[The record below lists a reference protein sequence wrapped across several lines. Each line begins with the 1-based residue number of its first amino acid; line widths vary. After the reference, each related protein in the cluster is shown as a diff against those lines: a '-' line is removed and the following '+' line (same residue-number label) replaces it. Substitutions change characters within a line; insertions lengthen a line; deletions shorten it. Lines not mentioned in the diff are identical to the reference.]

1 MGLNRKE
8 LSKRIGDLIKSGK
21 EGKTWDFKRQW
32 YEDKGKWVKHILAMA
47 NNETSEDS
55 YIIIGVAE
63 DSSEHR
69 AERFVPTNHIEKDYK
84 LEEDR
89 KENGF
94 EQQSELTKWLREL
107 PFADKCPDLDL
118 ELGVW
123 VSSLQCLVDLI
134 IVRSTSD
141 CPYYLSEDYPKRKCD
156 KNKPNSIE
164 TEDIKQLICKE
175 NKKIDAQC
183 IERINY
189 SPKSKTK
196 LRSIDAKNIE
206 KLILKREPTESEVIR
221 ANDVYTR
228 IKDMSAHTFNE
239 GLAGF
244 GELEKL
250 YRKRFGLSLSIEDRF
265 KLLLS
270 DEDGWDYALYEQGCD
285 PWDTR
290 SMYVFHKHFPKFFI
304 EMDFSD
310 KRFSEQKIQPLPF
323 LNEEDVDVCTC
334 GLLKLFYDKFL
345 IEKFCVYHYQISFGI
360 QWLRVYFVK
369 PLYIEVCGNWT
380 KCTDE
385 VKYIFYFFVKND
397 TGFNLNNILK
407 KIFQNGE
414 PSVDVTIRGV
424 LDRSTY
430 GLYHCLSPRFTP
442 PCYHEALKKW
452 EKLFKKNVIY
462 FEDEEEKLEYLNF
475 IEGNR
480 KAICNELTST
490 TNAKNEREVNRFF
503 VEHFHK
509 WKFAKLLEEKNNWK
523 IRVKK
528 SLYPTCTL
536 LKNTLYCND
545 FDLKDFPR
553 LYNGLN
559 EFACFFDEF
568 KIIVICNTQL
578 CYGAYFQNLED
589 HFYKFNPGLCVGVD
603 GGDGGDGGEY
613 NFSLISPNKNEH
625 DDFPYL
631 YIFKDSIEFKIN
643 DILLHAALTSSETS
657 DIVKKCARE
666 CDEIFKNCV
675 IYFENE
681 EEKQKFDR
689 YLQENRDD
697 ILEKINDF
705 YKENCQEFEK
715 NCMERVLK
723 ICPKEFSSSDV
734 KDMVERGARAEK
746 IAEFFRCWKNCK
758 NNDNHGDLT
767 SLVEDGA
774 REVICLKGQK

>member
-8 LSKRIGDLIKSGK
+8 LSKKIGYWIESRK
-21 EGKTWDFKRQW
+21 EGKTWDFKEKW
-32 YEDKGKWVKHILAMA
+32 YKDKNKYLVPILSMA
-47 NNETSEDS
+47 NNCTNEDS
-55 YIIIGVAE
+55 YIIIGV
-63 DSSEHR
+63 
-69 AERFVPTNHIEKDYK
+69 KDKTYLPSDGSDWREGAFK
-84 LEEDR
+84 QTSDL
-89 KENGF
+89 NN
-94 EQQSELTKWLREL
+94 WLRRI
-107 PFADKCPDLDL
+107 PFDSFNYPDL
-118 ELGVW
+118 ELETEVEVRAKVDGTERYY
-123 VSSLQCLVDLI
+123 SLDV
-134 IVRSTSD
+134 IVVKSTFKI
-141 CPYYLSEDYPKRKCD
+141 PYYLSRDFQPKK
-156 KNKPNSIE
+156 
-164 TEDIKQLICKE
+164 TVTVTVKE
-175 NKKIDAQC
+175 KEIYVRMKDQNVLA
-183 IERINY
+183 
-189 SPKSKTK
+189 
-196 LRSIDAKNIE
+196 A
-206 KLILKREPTESEVIR
+206 PTE
-221 ANDVYTR
+221 
-228 IKDMSAHTFNE
+228 
-239 GLAGF
+239 
-244 GELEKL
+244 LEEL
-250 YRKRFGLSLSIEDRF
+250 YRKKFGLDLSIMDRF
-265 KLLLS
+265 ELLLS
-270 DEDGWDYALYEQGCD
+270 DEDGWDYALYERGCD

-414 PSVDVTIRGV
+414 PSVYVTIRGV

-603 GGDGGDGGEY
+603 GGDGGEY

-746 IAEFFRCWKNCK
+746 IAEFFRCWKNGK

-774 REVICLKGQK
+774 REVICLKGPK

>member
-8 LSKRIGDLIKSGK
+8 LSKKIGYWIESRK
-21 EGKTWDFKRQW
+21 EGKTWDFKEKW
-32 YEDKGKWVKHILAMA
+32 YKDKNKYLVPILSMA
-47 NNETSEDS
+47 NNCTNEDS
-55 YIIIGVAE
+55 YIIIGV
-63 DSSEHR
+63 
-69 AERFVPTNHIEKDYK
+69 KDKTYLPSDGSDWREGAFK
-84 LEEDR
+84 QTSDL
-89 KENGF
+89 NN
-94 EQQSELTKWLREL
+94 WLRRI
-107 PFADKCPDLDL
+107 PFDSFNYPDL
-118 ELGVW
+118 ELETEVEVRAKVDGTERYY
-123 VSSLQCLVDLI
+123 SLDV
-134 IVRSTSD
+134 IVVKSTFKI
-141 CPYYLSEDYPKRKCD
+141 PYYLSRDFQPKK
-156 KNKPNSIE
+156 
-164 TEDIKQLICKE
+164 TVTVTVKE
-175 NKKIDAQC
+175 KEIYVRMKDQNVLA
-183 IERINY
+183 
-189 SPKSKTK
+189 
-196 LRSIDAKNIE
+196 A
-206 KLILKREPTESEVIR
+206 PTE
-221 ANDVYTR
+221 
-228 IKDMSAHTFNE
+228 
-239 GLAGF
+239 
-244 GELEKL
+244 LEEL
-250 YRKRFGLSLSIEDRF
+250 YRKKFGLDLSIMDRF
-265 KLLLS
+265 ELLLS
-270 DEDGWDYALYEQGCD
+270 DEDGWDYALYERGCD

-290 SMYVFHKHFPKFFI
+290 SMYVFHKHSPKFFI
-304 EMDFSD
+304 EIDFSD
-310 KRFSEQKIQPLPF
+310 KQFSEREIPPLPF
-323 LNEEDVDVCTC
+323 LRKKAVEVCTH
-334 GLLKLFYDKFL
+334 GRLKLFYDKFL

-414 PSVDVTIRGV
+414 PSVYVTIRGV

-603 GGDGGDGGEY
+603 GGDGGEY

-746 IAEFFRCWKNCK
+746 IAEFFRCWKNGK

-774 REVICLKGQK
+774 REVICLKGPK

>member
-8 LSKRIGDLIKSGK
+8 LSKKIGYWIESRK
-21 EGKTWDFKRQW
+21 EGKTWDFKEKW
-32 YEDKGKWVKHILAMA
+32 YKDKNKYLVPILSMA
-47 NNETSEDS
+47 NNCTNEDS
-55 YIIIGVAE
+55 YIIIGV
-63 DSSEHR
+63 
-69 AERFVPTNHIEKDYK
+69 KDKTYLPSDGSDWREGAFK
-84 LEEDR
+84 QTSDL
-89 KENGF
+89 NN
-94 EQQSELTKWLREL
+94 WLRRI
-107 PFADKCPDLDL
+107 PFDSFNYPDL
-118 ELGVW
+118 ELETEVEVRAKVDGTERYY
-123 VSSLQCLVDLI
+123 SLDV
-134 IVRSTSD
+134 IVVKSTFKI
-141 CPYYLSEDYPKRKCD
+141 PYYLSRDFQPKK
-156 KNKPNSIE
+156 
-164 TEDIKQLICKE
+164 TVTVTVKE
-175 NKKIDAQC
+175 KEIYVRMKDQNVLA
-183 IERINY
+183 
-189 SPKSKTK
+189 
-196 LRSIDAKNIE
+196 A
-206 KLILKREPTESEVIR
+206 PTE
-221 ANDVYTR
+221 
-228 IKDMSAHTFNE
+228 
-239 GLAGF
+239 
-244 GELEKL
+244 LEEL
-250 YRKRFGLSLSIEDRF
+250 YRKKFGLDLSIMDRF
-265 KLLLS
+265 ELLLS

-603 GGDGGDGGEY
+603 GGDGGEY

-746 IAEFFRCWKNCK
+746 IAEFFRCWKNGK

-774 REVICLKGQK
+774 REVICLKGPK